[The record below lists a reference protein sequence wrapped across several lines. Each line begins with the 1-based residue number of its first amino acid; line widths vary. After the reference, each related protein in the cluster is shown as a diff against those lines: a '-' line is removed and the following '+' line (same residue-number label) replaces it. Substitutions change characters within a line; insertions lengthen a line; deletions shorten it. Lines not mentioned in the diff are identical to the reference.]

1 MQVQNEINELD
12 GRMKNVEVSVNGVA
26 KDVKDVRKRA
36 GKIEKKTVDII
47 ARNYD
52 EGDVVLAIRVKRIE
66 AHLSLPQF

>member
-36 GKIEKKTVDII
+36 GKIEKKRLI
-47 ARNYD
+47 
-52 EGDVVLAIRVKRIE
+52 
-66 AHLSLPQF
+66 